1 MGVNVL
7 NVTEELIYLFDI
19 CFNQNYMIKKG
30 SKLYSIFTNSCP
42 VCHKGEFFKGRPY
55 KGSVRHHCEY
65 CQAKFQKEP
74 AFYQGSY
81 FVAYGLGV
89 MSILASIV
97 GCFVLL
103 PAPDPDYIF
112 AITALV
118 NIFFAPFLYP
128 MSKII
133 WANMFFS
140 YNKDAVKE

>member
-1 MGVNVL
+1 MIS
-7 NVTEELIYLFDI
+7 VTKEFNYLLDI
-19 CFNQNYMIKKG
+19 CSKKSAMIKKG
-30 SKLYSIFTNSCP
+30 SKLYSVFRNRCP
-42 VCHKGEFFKGRPY
+42 VCHEGDFFEGRAFR
-55 KGSVRHHCEY
+55 GSVRHHCEF

-89 MSILASIV
+89 ISILTSIV
-97 GCFVLL
+97 GCFLLL
-103 PAPDPDYIF
+103 PAPDPADIF

-140 YNKDAVKE
+140 YNKEVANEQHV